1 MEMAITSLRANR
13 LLVFVWLHTE
23 NDPADHE
30 WDAAFEA
37 IKAKLKKEAAPLSEV
52 RSLVISDGGA
62 PGGVQRARIGR
73 EFPAKS
79 SVITTVLSNP
89 VKRGIATALSWVN
102 PRFFFGSPKEA
113 IRALAHLDLDGQ
125 WDVLE
130 PAFRELQKQL
140 PPNHALELA
149 AKVMNERAR

>member
-23 NDPADHE
+23 NDPPEHE

-37 IKAKLKKEAAPLSEV
+37 IKVKLKKEAAPLSEV

-79 SVITTVLSNP
+79 SVVTTVLSNP

-102 PRFFFGSPKEA
+102 PRFFFGGPKEA
-113 IRALAHLDLDGQ
+113 TRALAHLDLADQ

-130 PAFRELQKQL
+130 PAFRELQKKL
-140 PPNHALELA
+140 PPNHTLELV
-149 AKVMNERAR
+149 AKVMNEPAR

>member
-23 NDPADHE
+23 NDPTDHE

-37 IKAKLKKEAAPLSEV
+37 IKVKLKKEATSLSEV

-102 PRFFFGSPKEA
+102 PRFFFGSPNEA
-113 IRALAHLDLDGQ
+113 TRALAHLDLDDQ

-130 PAFRELQKQL
+130 PAFRELQKKL
-140 PPNHALELA
+140 PPNHALELV
-149 AKVMNERAR
+149 AKVMNEPAR

>member
-1 MEMAITSLRANR
+1 MEMAITCLRANR

-23 NDPADHE
+23 NDPAEHE

-37 IKAKLKKEAAPLSEV
+37 IKVKLKKEAAPLSEV

-102 PRFFFGSPKEA
+102 PRFFFGSPMEA
-113 IRALAHLDLDGQ
+113 KRALAHLDLDDQ

-130 PAFRELQKQL
+130 PAFRELQKKL
-140 PPNHALELA
+140 PRNRALELVA
-149 AKVMNERAR
+149 TVMSEPAR

>member
-1 MEMAITSLRANR
+1 MEMAITSLRAKR
-13 LLVFVWLHTE
+13 FLVFVWLHTE
-23 NDPADHE
+23 NDPTEDE

-37 IKAKLKKEAAPLSEV
+37 IKAKLKQEAALLTQV

-73 EFPAKS
+73 EFPVKS

-113 IRALAHLDLDGQ
+113 TRALAHLDLTDQ
-125 WDVLE
+125 WDVLR
-130 PAFRELQKQL
+130 PAFLELQQKL
-140 PPNHALELA
+140 PPNHTLELVA
-149 AKVMNERAR
+149 NVMNEPAR